1 MASVRFPRPTCS
13 VRSHPT
19 TVAVLLL
26 AHSAAAMSFPRGGP
40 ANHNG
45 RPAPKVTAS
54 KTGINTNNIA
64 NGATNTF
71 AHDVPKVSPY
81 FWSTAPAG
89 RSAALAQPAN
99 IENTVMPKQT
109 WTDKVSSKQARA
121 YETGINT
128 NNIANG
134 AMNAFAHDVPKVSP
148 YIPPA
153 ADQVPEPSEPLAEM
167 AVPPEPAPKERVS
180 EGDELAR
187 PAQSVEPAVLAEL
200 AEPVEPAAPT
210 GVQAGPPM
218 ETATVQPVRD
228 ATVEQRA
235 RELAQAA
242 LEDYFSD
249 RIDEQELQ
257 RRKHAARNQA
267 LAERAAIEEAARE
280 LLEEAR
286 RVHASAMSERKA
298 VEKALQVAVKAE
310 AVAAQKMEEALRA
323 IER

>member
-1 MASVRFPRPTCS
+1 
-13 VRSHPT
+13 
-19 TVAVLLL
+19 
-26 AHSAAAMSFPRGGP
+26 
-40 ANHNG
+40 
-45 RPAPKVTAS
+45 
-54 KTGINTNNIA
+54 
-64 NGATNTF
+64 
-71 AHDVPKVSPY
+71 VPKVSPY